1 MLNWHEELIKL
12 RRLEIEEDRQIL
24 LKRSLPAEK
33 IIDSRK
39 NKRII
44 TMVGFSFLIYN
55 GKKFIPIKISDEMV
69 GHKLGEFS
77 PTRTFRQHS
86 GDRKA

>member
-44 TMVGFSFLIYN
+44 TPSSA
-55 GKKFIPIKISDEMV
+55 KK
-69 GHKLGEFS
+69 
-77 PTRTFRQHS
+77 
-86 GDRKA
+86 GDDSNEL